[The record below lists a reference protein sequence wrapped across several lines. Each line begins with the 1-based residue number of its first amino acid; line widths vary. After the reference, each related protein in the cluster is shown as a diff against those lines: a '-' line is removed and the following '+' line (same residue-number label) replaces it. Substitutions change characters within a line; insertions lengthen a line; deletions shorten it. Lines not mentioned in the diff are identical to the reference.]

1 MLPRSFL
8 ASASRESHKTVSMS
22 FIIDEAASV
31 DSSVSES
38 VDALALSL
46 FINPLPCVNSTTQ
59 PFVGPLSIDL
69 IVREASFVC
78 GAVCVSQRSF
88 TAPLIVSPTSCIHIS
103 IDVSQSASAMLHVIL
118 VFTFVLGAADPFLA
132 SRAMSFTIKFGSFV
146 YTTIVV
152 EGSSLTL
159 P

>member
-1 MLPRSFL
+1 MLPCAFL
-8 ASASRESHKTVSMS
+8 ASASWECHQTVPMS
-22 FIIDEAASV
+22 FVIAKVASV

-88 TAPLIVSPTSCIHIS
+88 AAPLIVRPTPNIHIA

-118 VFTFVLGAADPFLA
+118 VFTFVFGAADPFLA
-132 SRAMSFTIKFGSFV
+132 SRAMSFTI
-146 YTTIVV
+146 
-152 EGSSLTL
+152 
-159 P
+159 